1 MTAPVKGQ
9 RGFELDLH
17 VAFVEPLPEAEALAA
32 LRVFPNLRAEL
43 YRPHPQ
49 AISREASAE
58 ADPAALIPSARLTG
72 PLEDAEAVRS
82 GFSALLGA
90 QARFIEGG
98 VRGFLR
104 SSEGATEWMPWRRT
118 RVLPR
123 RETVAV
129 AFEEGVRYVLE

>member
-32 LRVFPNLRAEL
+32 LRVFPGLRAEL
-43 YRPHPQ
+43 YLPHPQ
-49 AISREASAE
+49 AISRAASSE
-58 ADPAALIPSARLTG
+58 PDPAAPVPSARLTG
-72 PLEDAEAVRS
+72 PLGDAEAVRAALA
-82 GFSALLGA
+82 ALLGT
-90 QARFIEGG
+90 QARFVEGG

-123 RETVAV
+123 RETAAV